1 MKDKRIDGSMAP
13 RSQGHHI
20 DAFFNAET
28 LKAELESR
36 YPDDPPD
43 DSGQLLEHGG
53 IPILVY

>member
-1 MKDKRIDGSMAP
+1 MAP